1 MSVRF
6 ETFFEYLKARTYTA
20 FHDRLIMAVLLWYV
34 HSCLALSSVTMILTF
49 SLAQTDEQ
57 APLPGALSQL
67 LMRVCTG
74 LQSGRPADFVFNC
87 QMGRGRTTSGM
98 VTACLIATTMTWEHE
113 KEEGLQE
120 DEDQSAKALDQYDS
134 IDGPSEEEAYLQGE
148 LWLELS
154 CHETLRGLVDSED
167 CG

>member
-1 MSVRF
+1 
-6 ETFFEYLKARTYTA
+6 
-20 FHDRLIMAVLLWYV
+20 
-34 HSCLALSSVTMILTF
+34 MILMHHP
-49 SLAQTDEQ
+49 AQTDEQ

-67 LMRVCTG
+67 LMRVRTG

-113 KEEGLQE
+113 KEESLQE
-120 DEDQSAKALDQYDS
+120 DEDRSANALEQYDS

-148 LWLELS
+148 LFS
-154 CHETLRGLVDSED
+154 VRRHCHRHRETLYASWLGGFRRLRTDSSAVVPFQRALTVSE
-167 CG
+167 CVTSR